1 MNNPWLTPIYDD
13 PQFLIRMIWRRYG
26 GWWDGEYD
34 RLLPSPRKE
43 EANAW
48 VELSGGIE
56 NIILKAKE
64 QLNNKNYSVAA
75 HLIETAFHA
84 NNTHEEMHKIRAE
97 IYEKFSAVQSSSMGR
112 NILNHASLASK
123 KGKRDLAQTED

>member
-1 MNNPWLTPIYDD
+1 
-13 PQFLIRMIWRRYG
+13 MIWRRYG

-34 RLLPSPRKE
+34 RLLPSPREE

-48 VELSGGIE
+48 VELAGGIE

-97 IYEKFSAVQSSSMGR
+97 IYEQFSTVQSSSMGR

-123 KGKRDLAQTED
+123 KGKRDLAETED